1 MTMSPSAAAALALL
15 GLWILAVFAVTNAAG
30 VHQLQASTPAE
41 STDSTNHVGAES
53 TPLSEE

>member
-1 MTMSPSAAAALALL
+1 MSPSAAAALALL

-41 STDSTNHVGAES
+41 STDSTAHVGAES